1 MRDNSQTGRNIL
13 LFLLLLAAGG
23 ALVFFR
29 TDVIGVFQ
37 ASSPTYADA
46 LLPSVTVSGVYSVED
61 LHLSP
66 AEIQKLN
73 VSSLIHRD
81 TFTGIGLT
89 LNPTSKRAEGPIGK
103 TTPLNLGLVFKTDED
118 SEVCCWERTIKRRDL
133 VSHVVR
139 SLERAKELYT
149 HYRKEIGDR
158 RSIKRLYL

>member
-1 MRDNSQTGRNIL
+1 ML

-23 ALVFFR
+23 ALVLFR
-29 TDVIGVFQ
+29 TDVVGFFK
-37 ASSPTYADA
+37 ASSPTYDKA
-46 LLPSVTVSGVYSVED
+46 LLPAVTVSGAYSVED
-61 LHLSP
+61 LRLSP

-81 TFTGIGLT
+81 IFTGIGLT
-89 LNPTSKRAEGPIGK
+89 LNPASKRAAGPVGS
-103 TTPLNLGLVFKTDED
+103 TTPLDLGLVFKTEEN
-118 SEVCCWERTIKRRDL
+118 SEVCCWPRTVKRRDL
-133 VSHVVR
+133 VPHVVR